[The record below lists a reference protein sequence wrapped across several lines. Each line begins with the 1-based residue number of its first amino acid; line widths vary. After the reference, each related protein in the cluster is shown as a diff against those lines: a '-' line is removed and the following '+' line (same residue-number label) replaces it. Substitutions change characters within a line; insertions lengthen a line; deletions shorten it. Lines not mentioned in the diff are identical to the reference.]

1 MLFTDSIFVGVDP
14 TSGRK
19 SFTYAALDKDLHL
32 LALTDGE
39 LDDVTAFLA
48 GQSSATVA
56 INAPAGVNH
65 GLVREMMKKEMLSPH
80 QVRGAELRMAEN
92 ELRQRGIAVTG
103 TAANAALCPAWIQVG
118 FGLYR
123 KLEKMGFKKYPEK
136 NSAYQVLET
145 HPHACYC
152 VMVGQ
157 VPLAKPSLEGRLQR
171 QLILNEHGVHVKDP
185 MDFFEE
191 ITRYKLIKGIW
202 PMELLYL
209 PDQLDALVAAY
220 TAWVAVHKADHIIM
234 IGDAKEGMM
243 VLPEKE
249 LKEKY

>member
-1 MLFTDSIFVGVDP
+1 MLFTDSAFIGIDP

-32 LALTDGE
+32 LALAEGE
-39 LDDVTAFLA
+39 MEDVTAFLA
-48 GQSSATVA
+48 GQRSATVA
-56 INAPAGVNH
+56 VNAPAGVNR
-65 GLVREMMKKEMLSPH
+65 GLVREMMKKEMLTPR
-80 QVRGAELRMAEN
+80 QVRGAELRLSEY
-92 ELRQRGIAVTG
+92 ELRQHGIAVTG
-103 TAANAALCPAWIQVG
+103 TAASAALCPAWMQVG

-123 KLEKMGFKKYPEK
+123 KLEKMGFRKYPEK
-136 NSAYQVLET
+136 DSAYQILET

-152 VMVGQ
+152 VMAGL

-171 QLILNEHGVHVKDP
+171 QLILYEHGVRVKDP

-191 ITRYKLIKGIW
+191 ITRYKIAQGIW

-209 PDQLDALVAAY
+209 PEQLDALAAAY
-220 TAWVAVHKADHIIM
+220 TAWVAVHKPEHTLS
-234 IGDAKEGMM
+234 IGDAKEGMV
-243 VLPEKE
+243 VLPRKE

>member
-1 MLFTDSIFVGVDP
+1 MLFTDSVFVGVDP

-103 TAANAALCPAWIQVG
+103 TAASAALCPAWIQVG

-220 TAWVAVHKADHIIM
+220 TAWAAVHKTDHIIM